1 MFIDLTNSVSSNCLS
16 TKIICYKNHI
26 QSPNLRVN
34 ASYECASS
42 NLLVEKMIGHG
53 FHTCSEC
60 GFDEF
65 FGNPV
70 NYAFLEA
77 SCYVESTT
85 VFK

>member
-1 MFIDLTNSVSSNCLS
+1 MMSILKYNNNIDT
-16 TKIICYKNHI
+16 
-26 QSPNLRVN
+26 
-34 ASYECASS
+34 
-42 NLLVEKMIGHG
+42 
-53 FHTCSEC
+53 TCSEY

>member
-1 MFIDLTNSVSSNCLS
+1 MGLSGFKCGRFKKKFLEMIHKSVLLMKRILLIVQQP
-16 TKIICYKNHI
+16 TFT
-26 QSPNLRVN
+26 
-34 ASYECASS
+34 YEYGT
-42 NLLVEKMIGHG
+42 IT
-53 FHTCSEC
+53 TCSEY